1 MSDDDR
7 QLLEPTLDDTHQHHI
22 HMNRFKKLDV
32 WKQALNLSVEVYRAT
47 EKFPKKEV
55 YGLASQMQ
63 RAGVS
68 VPSNIAEGAARN
80 HDGEFYHFLGIACGS
95 AAELYTQTLIAKELE
110 YINQAQ
116 SDKITGELDHIMN
129 RIFKLQEQLETKHK
143 KRPARS

>member
-1 MSDDDR
+1 
-7 QLLEPTLDDTHQHHI
+7 
-22 HMNRFKKLDV
+22 MNRFKNLDV
-32 WKQALNLSVEVYRAT
+32 WKQALALSVAVYRST

-95 AAELYTQTLIAKELE
+95 AAELFTQTLIARELE
-110 YINQAQ
+110 YITQEQ
-116 SDKITGELDHIMN
+116 SNKIPADLDHIMN
-129 RIFKLQEQLETKHK
+129 RIFKLQDQLETKHK
-143 KRPARS
+143 KRPTRS

>member
-1 MSDDDR
+1 
-7 QLLEPTLDDTHQHHI
+7 
-22 HMNRFKKLDV
+22 MNRFKKLDV
-32 WKQALNLSVEVYRAT
+32 WKQALRLSVEVYRAT

-110 YINQAQ
+110 YISQAQ

>member
-1 MSDDDR
+1 
-7 QLLEPTLDDTHQHHI
+7 
-22 HMNRFKKLDV
+22 MNRFKKLDV
-32 WKQALNLSVEVYRAT
+32 WKQALSLSAEVYRAT
-47 EKFPKKEV
+47 DKFPKKEV

-95 AAELYTQTLIAKELE
+95 AAELYTQTMIAYELE
-110 YINQAQ
+110 YITRAQ